1 MLGIVYARWVV
12 DVSDKTCLSGLGHGF
27 PYLFH
32 DMVVIM
38 RGCGNEILV
47 TPSAQ
52 IVIGTNCTLVSKTLE
67 IVLVTSVTS
76 NSEVF
81 CGGRIPFVWF
91 GGSSIGYIRRGA
103 MVVDLSVG
111 WRFLFLREA

>member
-1 MLGIVYARWVV
+1 M
-12 DVSDKTCLSGLGHGF
+12 
-27 PYLFH
+27 
-32 DMVVIM
+32 
-38 RGCGNEILV
+38 
-47 TPSAQ
+47 
-52 IVIGTNCTLVSKTLE
+52 GTNCTLVPKTLE

-103 MVVDLSVG
+103 MVVNLFLGWRLLFRKEARRDLSVPN
-111 WRFLFLREA
+111 